1 MKILHEYFRFSDEE
15 PSFRYRKDYIFTLK
29 EPPERVEIRGGGGGG
44 GRWEGEGKGGE
55 RVAKEKTEKES
66 K

>member
-29 EPPERVEIRGGGGGG
+29 EPPERVEIRGGGG
-44 GRWEGEGKGGE
+44 EGGKGV